1 MDLSTALIFLQQG
14 IISGIVIG
22 SVYALIAISAV
33 IIFKA
38 TDIPN
43 FAQGEFMTVG
53 AFLSLILLIPTFAG
67 LPYYLVIPI
76 TALVCFLL
84 GVTVNGL
91 VMQPIT
97 KAKGTLVAMV
107 IATLGISFIIKGA
120 ARYSGLANSPRT
132 FPALFSTD
140 AIFIGDS
147 VLTGQ
152 DIAILVFA
160 VVAMLV
166 FFAFFN
172 FTRHGRA
179 MRAVAMNPRAAAL
192 VGINLARVRMTIWGT
207 SALLTGLAAIL
218 IGPKLLLTPDMG
230 IIAIVAFAAAIIGGF
245 HNLPGAI
252 IGGFMIGILENLIGA
267 FVATN
272 AIRLTPFMVIM
283 LVLLIRPQGLLG
295 GKAQVKKV

>member
-1 MDLSTALIFLQQG
+1 MDLATALIFLQQG
-14 IISGIVIG
+14 IISGLVSG
-22 SVYALIAISAV
+22 SVYALLAISAV

-53 AFLSLILLIPTFAG
+53 AFLSLILLIFAA
-67 LPYYLVIPI
+67 LPYYLVIPA
-76 TALVCFLL
+76 TAAVCFVL
-84 GVTVNGL
+84 GVVVNAL

-160 VVAMLV
+160 IVAMLV
-166 FFAFFN
+166 FFGFFN
-172 FTRHGRA
+172 FTRQGRA

-207 SALLTGLAAIL
+207 SALLSGLAAIL

-230 IIAIVAFAAAIIGGF
+230 IIAIVAFA
-245 HNLPGAI
+245 GAI
-252 IGGFMIGILENLIGA
+252 IGGFTNLPGAVIGGFVIGIVENLIGA
-267 FVATN
+267 FVSTN
-272 AIRLTPFMVIM
+272 AIRVTPFLVIM